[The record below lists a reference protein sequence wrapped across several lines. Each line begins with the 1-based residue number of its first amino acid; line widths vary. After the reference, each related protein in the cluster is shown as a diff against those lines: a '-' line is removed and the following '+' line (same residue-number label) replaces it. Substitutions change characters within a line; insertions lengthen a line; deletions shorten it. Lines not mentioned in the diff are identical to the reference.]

1 VNFTLRTK
9 GWQDLLTSLPSHTA
23 AEQVEASEA
32 GASKADGAA
41 GDTGVLS
48 VSAGETQQRN
58 RGPPPDASDF
68 YMPRDGLL
76 NPSKAPDFGRVHNPA
91 PRDTRPAPRAP
102 RHAPRALRS

>member
-1 VNFTLRTK
+1 VCR
-9 GWQDLLTSLPSHTA
+9 QRLLTSLPSHTA

-48 VSAGETQQRN
+48 VSAGATQRRN
-58 RGPPPDASDF
+58 RGPPDASDF
-68 YMPRDGLL
+68 FMPRDGLL

-91 PRDTRPAPRAP
+91 PRAPRPAPRAP
-102 RHAPRALRS
+102 RPAPRALRS